1 MGEAAIL
8 AAAFAGTAA
17 VAIHQ
22 GEQQKKAQEG
32 AARQASSLA
41 QQQAKQAK
49 DAQARSLNES
59 RAAEQE
65 FNRANRRNPSGGP
78 MASGNQ
84 ASAAGG
90 NASTMLTGPMGV
102 DPSSL
107 QLGRT
112 TLLGG

>member
-8 AAAFAGTAA
+8 TAVFASTAAA
-17 VAIHQ
+17 VYQ

-65 FNRANRRNPSGGP
+65 FNRANRRNPGGGP

-107 QLGRT
+107 QLGRS